1 MDFKTYKCDNHFI
14 DYLSG
19 HFFNRGMVVGGG
31 SENGYI
37 RNYQFNYNSIMWANG
52 SYAGWDGVPFNGA
65 LTRYWHQPMQAQ
77 FQNNSIILQ
86 LGDVN
91 NQLVYNCFNYSSY
104 IGVHLVEEN
113 GEAANARIFGHGV
126 DYGTV
131 SLKIEAAEDVEFT
144 NMQLTAFNQ
153 CGDDRNT
160 GRWAVDKA
168 TNPIYDIWLTDTFE
182 GEVDVINYVHWADDP
197 TAGLR
202 VDSGTLNMCN
212 VQIDHEVSHLFEING
227 DGELNIVGFLTRRDD
242 NPVMM
247 SGEKENLHITAGF
260 VFSEIAET
268 EGIGTYDHVFLRKT
282 AYNVPNNVMFTEDSE
297 VYFVESFDDF
307 SFAENPGYQ
316 INHNS
321 YVTVRRG
328 AIRLRLGSGTIGG
341 RSFGTGQDHAFK
353 DNRLFALESGKA
365 NDLYRIEWR
374 FTLTDLRDDS
384 DSTVSFLLSNRDV
397 MNQEVFRI
405 DGAGKAYD
413 QTGKMIANV
422 QTGTYYRLAV
432 EVDAR
437 DADNKTVT
445 VYLLNDDS
453 RVMAT
458 GNTTLLREN
467 AFQGEDKTVT
477 GFMVTCMATMLDG
490 DMSKETDLSVDYF
503 YIARS
508 EESSIGRNVD
518 PNSVLLGD
526 VDGNGKADS
535 TDARLVLQYAV
546 GKVKTLPNMDAANVN
561 GDGKVDSTDARL
573 ILQYAVG
580 KIKNF

>member
-1 MDFKTYKCDNHFI
+1 
-14 DYLSG
+14 
-19 HFFNRGMVVGGG
+19 
-31 SENGYI
+31 
-37 RNYQFNYNSIMWANG
+37 
-52 SYAGWDGVPFNGA
+52 
-65 LTRYWHQPMQAQ
+65 
-77 FQNNSIILQ
+77 
-86 LGDVN
+86 
-91 NQLVYNCFNYSSY
+91 
-104 IGVHLVEEN
+104 
-113 GEAANARIFGHGV
+113 
-126 DYGTV
+126 
-131 SLKIEAAEDVEFT
+131 
-144 NMQLTAFNQ
+144 
-153 CGDDRNT
+153 
-160 GRWAVDKA
+160 
-168 TNPIYDIWLTDTFE
+168 
-182 GEVDVINYVHWADDP
+182 
-197 TAGLR
+197 
-202 VDSGTLNMCN
+202 MCN

-227 DGELNIVGFLTRRDD
+227 DGEINIVGFLTRRDD

-307 SFAENPGYQ
+307 SLAGNPGYQ
-316 INHNS
+316 INNNS

-328 AIRLRLGSGTIGG
+328 AVRLRLRGGEIGG
-341 RSFGTGQDHAFK
+341 RSFGTGQNISYK
-353 DNRLFALESGKA
+353 DAHLFALESGKA
-365 NDLYRIEWR
+365 NDLYRMEWR
-374 FTLTDLRDDS
+374 FTLADLRDDS
-384 DSTVSFLLSNRDV
+384 DSTVSFLISNYDV
-397 MNQEVFRI
+397 QNQEVFRI
-405 DGAGKAYD
+405 DGAGRAYD
-413 QTGKMIANV
+413 QTGKMMANV
-422 QTGTYYRLAV
+422 RTGTYYRLAV

-453 RVMAT
+453 RVMAK
-458 GNTTLLREN
+458 GNTSLMREN

-477 GFMVTCMATMLDG
+477 GFMVTCMATTLDG
-490 DMSKETDLSVDYF
+490 DMTKETDLSVDYF
-503 YIARS
+503 YITRS

-580 KIKNF
+580 KIKSF